1 LENKQTHDYVVHENK
16 QLLTYHP
23 FEIDMSFVL
32 NTIKQEGLKLCI
44 EQRIAKQQSDNK
56 RKAKYEMRNFCEQ
69 YEILPMAPSQRN
81 HIKHNN
87 DKYQKR
93 KFWKKSKNFKP
104 NEYYNK
110 NKRFVKNSNKHYK
123 KHDNKKFDK
132 KKIKYFK
139 CNKYGHF
146 ANDCKVKQ
154 KINQLQINDKEK
166 EDLYK
171 ILELRNIDGEND
183 IYIP

>member
-1 LENKQTHDYVVHENK
+1 
-16 QLLTYHP
+16 
-23 FEIDMSFVL
+23 
-32 NTIKQEGLKLCI
+32 
-44 EQRIAKQQSDNK
+44 
-56 RKAKYEMRNFCEQ
+56 MRNFCEQ
-69 YEILPMAPSQRN
+69 YEILPMAPTQRN

-123 KHDNKKFDK
+123 KHDNKKFEK
-132 KKIKYFK
+132 KKIKCFK
-139 CNKYGHF
+139 CDKYGHF
-146 ANDCKVKQ
+146 ANDCKIKQ

-166 EDLYK
+166 KPCIKFL
-171 ILELRNIDGEND
+171 N
-183 IYIP
+183 